1 MLGSMYIFDL
11 KYLIHSPSMY
21 ISNLKYL
28 IHSPSKSYVRFY
40 VYIRFKVLDTYYIAH
55 INHMLGSMYMS
66 DLKYLIHSPSMYI
79 FDLKYLIH
87 SPSTSYVRFYVYI
100 RFKVL
105 DT

>member
-40 VYIRFKVLDTYYIAH
+40 VYIRFKGGGG
-55 INHMLGSMYMS
+55 GSA
-66 DLKYLIHSPSMYI
+66 LI
-79 FDLKYLIH
+79 F
-87 SPSTSYVRFYVYI
+87 VRTQF
-100 RFKVL
+100 
-105 DT
+105 